1 MDVDDLYNS
10 SDITQFL
17 DNVENQFVPDEARI
31 EDLEALEVD
40 ESQRYII
47 DDLIAINNRAAKK
60 LSEDSCPITIKIQ
73 F

>member
-17 DNVENQFVPDEARI
+17 DNVENQFVPDENRI

-47 DDLIAINNRAAKK
+47 DDLIAINNMAARK